1 MKVIRATVLCENS
14 VFFSEGAIAE
24 HGWSVFIETEEGN
37 LLLDTG
43 QGLGI
48 INNARVLDKD
58 LSTLKGIVL
67 SHHHY
72 DHTGGLK
79 SVLESIKRRIPVYAH
94 PHLFKESYVT
104 RRGKIRYIGIPYNQ
118 ALLETL
124 GADLSFS
131 SEAREIMPNIFLT
144 GEVPRLTPY
153 EKGDQDLVVKEE
165 GTFIKDNIID
175 DQSLV
180 IKTGQGLFIVL
191 GCAHSGIINTL
202 EYARK
207 ITGEEK
213 IHTVIGGT
221 HLGPVSEEQKTAS
234 IQALKRFN
242 ITRLGVSHCTG
253 LPTSARLAHEFG
265 EKFLYCNVGT
275 VIEA

>member
-1 MKVIRATVLCENS
+1 MIKVTVLCENS
-14 VFFSEGAIAE
+14 VFFSEGAVAE
-24 HGWSVFIETEEGN
+24 HGWSVFIETEQGN

-48 INNARVLDKD
+48 INNARVLEKD
-58 LSTLKGIVL
+58 LNTIQGIVL

-72 DHTGGLK
+72 DHTGGLR
-79 SVLESIKRRIPVYAH
+79 SVLEDIKRKVPVYAH
-94 PHLFKESYVT
+94 PQLFKESYVT
-104 RRGKIRYIGIPYNQ
+104 RKGKTRYIGVPYNQ

-124 GADLSFS
+124 GADFSFGAG
-131 SEAREIMPNIFLT
+131 AREIMPGVFLT
-144 GEVPRLTPY
+144 GEVPRLTQY
-153 EKGDQDLVVKEE
+153 EKGDQDLVVKDN
-165 GTFIKDNIID
+165 GVFVKDNIID
-175 DQSLV
+175 DQTLV
-180 IKTGQGLFIVL
+180 FKTLQGLFVVL

-207 ITGEEK
+207 ITGEER

-221 HLGPVSEEQKTAS
+221 HLGPASEEQRAES
-234 IQALKRFN
+234 IQALKKYN
-242 ITRLGVSHCTG
+242 ISRLGVSHCTG

-275 VIEA
+275 VIEV